1 MKIWGFFLL
10 LTCLAPLLVKAD
22 EARLRIAI
30 EGGAFN
36 AKFKFFDAS
45 AGCPGYNDIPGAR
58 DYLGGVF
65 ASSKGSTKVLPT
77 DTPVHVFLFS
87 PRDTPGI
94 SAGGGQPEIRRRALQ
109 VTLDGDAEL
118 VITGFNDHVPEWRS
132 SGDIEVAPAS
142 ACEQTAAEE
151 DAGDD
156 LVAEQHLGEQGAE
169 PPPVDREAVAVFQ
182 EQLRRQKLGRAHDL
196 SLIHI

>member
-87 PRDTPGI
+87 PRDTPD
-94 SAGGGQPEIRRRALQ
+94 QRRGWPARDPQARF
-109 VTLDGDAEL
+109 TGDPGRRCR
-118 VITGFNDHVPEWRS
+118 TGDHR
-132 SGDIEVAPAS
+132 I
-142 ACEQTAAEE
+142 Q
-151 DAGDD
+151 
-156 LVAEQHLGEQGAE
+156 
-169 PPPVDREAVAVFQ
+169 
-182 EQLRRQKLGRAHDL
+182 
-196 SLIHI
+196 

>member
-1 MKIWGFFLL
+1 MKKWGFFLL
-10 LTCLAPLLVKAD
+10 LTCLAPSLVKAN

-65 ASSKGSTKVLPT
+65 ASGKGSTKVLPT

-132 SGDIEVAPAS
+132 SGDIEVEPAS
-142 ACEQTAAEE
+142 ACEQAAAEE

-156 LVAEQHLGEQGAE
+156 PGGEHGGEHGGEGAE
-169 PPPVDREAVAVFQ
+169 DGEEAGDTEPSPEGDELDQ
-182 EQLRRQKLGRAHDL
+182 P
-196 SLIHI
+196 

>member
-1 MKIWGFFLL
+1 MKRWCFVLL
-10 LTCLAPLLVKAD
+10 LTSLAPLLATAG

-45 AGCPGYNDIPGAR
+45 AGCPDYTDIPGAQ
-58 DYLGGVF
+58 DFMGGVF
-65 ASSKGSTKVLPT
+65 ASGKGSTKVLPT

-94 SAGGGQPEIRRRALQ
+94 SAGGGQPEIRRSALQ
-109 VTLDGDAEL
+109 VTLVGDAEL

-132 SGDIEVAPAS
+132 SGDIEVEPAS
-142 ACEQTAAEE
+142 ACEQAAAEGEADDDPGGGHDGEGAE
-151 DAGDD
+151 DSDEAGDTEPSPED
-156 LVAEQHLGEQGAE
+156 DEQDQ
-169 PPPVDREAVAVFQ
+169 P
-182 EQLRRQKLGRAHDL
+182 
-196 SLIHI
+196 

>member
-1 MKIWGFFLL
+1 MKRWCFVLL
-10 LTCLAPLLVKAD
+10 LTCLAPSLVKAD

-65 ASSKGSTKVLPT
+65 ASGKGSTKVLPT

-109 VTLDGDAEL
+109 VTLAGDAEL
-118 VITGFNDHVPEWRS
+118 VITGFDDHVPEWRS
-132 SGDIEVAPAS
+132 SGDIEVEPAS
-142 ACEQTAAEE
+142 ACEQAAAEE
-151 DAGDD
+151 EVDD
-156 LVAEQHLGEQGAE
+156 DPVGEHGVEDGEEAWDTE
-169 PPPVDREAVAVFQ
+169 PSPEDDEEDQP
-182 EQLRRQKLGRAHDL
+182 
-196 SLIHI
+196 

>member
-1 MKIWGFFLL
+1 MPSLNSSMQ
-10 LTCLAPLLVKAD
+10 C
-22 EARLRIAI
+22 RL
-30 EGGAFN
+30 
-36 AKFKFFDAS
+36 S
-45 AGCPGYNDIPGAR
+45 GYNDIPGAR

-87 PRDTPGI
+87 PRDTPA
-94 SAGGGQPEIRRRALQ
+94 SAPGWPAGDPQARLQ

-142 ACEQTAAEE
+142 ACEQTAAE

-156 LVAEQHLGEQGAE
+156 LVAEHGGEGAE
-169 PPPVDREAVAVFQ
+169 DGEEAGDTEPSPEDD
-182 EQLRRQKLGRAHDL
+182 EQDQPL
-196 SLIHI
+196 SRSGPGGS

>member
-1 MKIWGFFLL
+1 MKKWGFVLL
-10 LTCLAPLLVKAD
+10 LTCLAPLLAKAD

-65 ASSKGSTKVLPT
+65 ASGKGSTKVLPT

-132 SGDIEVAPAS
+132 SGDIEVEPAS
-142 ACEQTAAEE
+142 ACEQAAAEE

-156 LVAEQHLGEQGAE
+156 PGGEHGGEGAE
-169 PPPVDREAVAVFQ
+169 DGEEAGDTEPSPEDDEEDQ
-182 EQLRRQKLGRAHDL
+182 P
-196 SLIHI
+196 

>member
-1 MKIWGFFLL
+1 MKKWGFVLL
-10 LTCLAPLLVKAD
+10 LTCFVPLLVKAD

-45 AGCPGYNDIPGAR
+45 AGCPDYTDIPGAQ
-58 DYLGGVF
+58 DFMGGVL
-65 ASSKGSTKVLPT
+65 ASGKGSTKVLPT
-77 DTPVHVFLFS
+77 GTPVHVFLFS
-87 PRDTPGI
+87 PRDALGI

-132 SGDIEVAPAS
+132 SGDIEVEPAS
-142 ACEQTAAEE
+142 ACEQAAAEE
-151 DAGDD
+151 EAGDD
-156 LVAEQHLGEQGAE
+156 PGGEHGGEGAE
-169 PPPVDREAVAVFQ
+169 DGEEAGDTEPSPEDDEEDQ
-182 EQLRRQKLGRAHDL
+182 P
-196 SLIHI
+196 